1 MRLELV
7 GTFVLASHILLCGC
21 LQRSK
26 PTANNSSTKKIAVS
40 MEIQF
45 NGHGDDQTLEVKA
58 PSGTTVFGALKQ
70 LTTENRISAQLA
82 GTGDTGFVSSIGG
95 VAQERGG
102 GKGWTF
108 RVNDDLAKV
117 GPDKFELNEGDH
129 VVWRY
134 GRYKPD

>member
-1 MRLELV
+1 MRFQLARTVVLV
-7 GTFVLASHILLCGC
+7 SLILLCGC
-21 LQRSK
+21 LQK
-26 PTANNSSTKKIAVS
+26 PKPAANNDSAEKIAVS

-45 NGHGDDQTLEVKA
+45 NGLAEDQTLEVQV
-58 PSGTTVFGALKQ
+58 PEGMTVFGALKQ
-70 LTTENRISAQLA
+70 LAAENRISAQLS
-82 GTGDTGFVSSIGG
+82 GSGETGYVSSIGG
-95 VAQERGG
+95 VAQESGG

-117 GPDKFELNEGDH
+117 SCDKFVLNEGDR